1 MSGINLMTFT
11 YRNVDVFRYENGDY
25 LFSVYYKLNRSC
37 FYKYVMQKR
46 VFENGKPIEK
56 SVLLSIVLYVYG
68 LNDLCREIIY
78 RITF

>member
-1 MSGINLMTFT
+1 MLS
-11 YRNVDVFRYENGDY
+11 E
-25 LFSVYYKLNRSC
+25 
-37 FYKYVMQKR
+37 KR
-46 VFENGKPIEK
+46 VFKNGKPIEK